1 MNTTSTDTLDNR
13 VLLASIGPQMTEEIG
28 QTHLLSQPVCKCRK
42 TVEPVV
48 TDTLPKSTIGLR
60 TGVLSSLLH
69 DQLGTSLSQIFDVF
83 NFHLQMKLTAG
94 SLVHVWNRVGEFL
107 LPLNAGNLGEWNH

>member
-48 TDTLPKSTIGLR
+48 TDALPKYTSGLR
-60 TGVLSSLLH
+60 TGVLSSWLH
-69 DQLGTSLSQIFDVF
+69 YQLGTSLSQILDVF
-83 NFHLQMKLTAG
+83 NFHLQMKLTASG
-94 SLVHVWNRVGEFL
+94 LVHIWNRVGEFL
-107 LPLNAGNLGEWNH
+107 RRLNAGNPGK